1 MVKKLA
7 ERPIGVIIIAIL
19 QLIGALAMLGLG
31 ALSLIAGL
39 AIPFFGFILMALGAF
54 MLVWGIIGLILF
66 WGLWG
71 MKSWAWLI
79 TIIFNII
86 SIIMGVYGFYN
97 SGFVDFTQLV
107 NVIIP
112 LIIVIYLFFVREH
125 FR

>member
-1 MVKKLA
+1 ML
-7 ERPIGVIIIAIL
+7 G
-19 QLIGALAMLGLG
+19 IGALGLMAGMLIPIFGL
-31 ALSLIAGL
+31 
-39 AIPFFGFILMALGAF
+39 ILMALGAF
-54 MLVWGIIGLILF
+54 MIIWGIIGIILF

-86 SIIMGVYGFYN
+86 SIILGAYNFYS
-97 SGFVDFTQLV
+97 SGFMDYTALI

-112 LIIVIYLFFVREH
+112 IIIVIYLFFVRDA

>member
-1 MVKKLA
+1 MA

-19 QLIGALAMLGLG
+19 QLLGSIVMLAAGGLMLML
-31 ALSLIAGL
+31 GL
-39 AIPFFGFILMALGAF
+39 AIPFFGFILMAIGAF
-54 MLVWGIIGLILF
+54 MIIWGIIGLILF

-86 SIIMGVYGFYN
+86 SLILSIYNFWN
-97 SGFVDFTQLV
+97 SGFTDYTTLV

-112 LIIVIYLFFVREH
+112 LIIIIYLFFVREH
-125 FR
+125 FK

>member
-1 MVKKLA
+1 
-7 ERPIGVIIIAIL
+7 
-19 QLIGALAMLGLG
+19 MLGLG
-31 ALSLIAGL
+31 ALMLLAGL
-39 AIPFFGFILMALGAF
+39 AIPIFGLILMAIGAF
-54 MLVWGIIGLILF
+54 MLIWGIIGLILF

-86 SIIMGVYGFYN
+86 SIILGFYN
-97 SGFVDFTQLV
+97 FYSSGFMDYTSLV

-125 FR
+125 FK

>member
-1 MVKKLA
+1 MA

-19 QLIGALAMLGLG
+19 QLLGSLAMLGIGALALL
-31 ALSLIAGL
+31 AGMM
-39 AIPFFGFILMALGAF
+39 IPILGFILMALGAF
-54 MLVWGIIGLILF
+54 MIIWGIIGIILF

-86 SIIMGVYGFYN
+86 SIVLGIYNFYS
-97 SGFVDFTQLV
+97 SGYMDYTALI

-125 FR
+125 FQ